1 MFESSR
7 STTACAEVA
16 QVIQLIPLR
25 PSAQGSCLCGGP
37 LCANGEFVVCEHC
50 QRPYCPECGGP
61 VVHGG
66 GCESCA
72 VCGYGYCA

>member
-1 MFESSR
+1 MFESAKSIG
-7 STTACAEVA
+7 AQGEAV
-16 QVIQLIPLR
+16 QVIPLIPLR
-25 PSAQGSCLCGGP
+25 RSVAGSCLCGGP
-37 LCANGEFVVCEHC
+37 LCAEGEFVVCEHC
-50 QRPYCPECGGP
+50 QRPYCLDCGGP